1 MTLDWWG
8 LGLQAVNVL
17 ILVWLLSRVF
27 WRPVAGAIARRQE
40 AAQVMLDEG
49 QRVQAKAEAALAEVA
64 EVRAGIAAERD
75 TILAEAKAA
84 ADTIAKAALKDAQ
97 TKADTLLAAARTDI
111 DRQRNTA
118 RKENATS
125 AAELSVEIAAHLL
138 GRFNT
143 AEVRASFLARL
154 VEAISGMSS
163 TDRLALKAS
172 AAEIEIVA
180 ATDPDDAEK
189 TRIERAVEGGVGRHD
204 RPAVCHRSRVD
215 RRTGT
220 AQRAFRAAQQLAG
233 RPRDD
238 PQGGREC
245 RLMGRTG

>member
-75 TILAEAKAA
+75 TLLAEAKAA

-143 AEVRASFLARL
+143 AEVQASFLARL
-154 VEAISGMSS
+154 VDAISGMSS

-189 TRIERAVEGGVGRHD
+189 TRIERAVKEALGGTTGLRFVTD
-204 RPAVCHRSRVD
+204 PALIAGLELRSAHFVLRNSW
-215 RRTGT
+215 
-220 AQRAFRAAQQLAG
+220 RADLETIRKEVENAA
-233 RPRDD
+233 
-238 PQGGREC
+238 
-245 RLMGRTG
+245 